1 MKTRV
6 EIDKKYKIDLKDLFK
21 NDEEF
26 LKEVDYLD
34 KKLENFEKFQGH
46 LLDDD
51 KTLLEFLKLDDEIS
65 AKLEVCYVYA
75 HLNNDFDLSEKRSN
89 EFFGKAVKLYN
100 KYSTNISYV
109 IPELLQN
116 DYKIIEKFINE
127 NKELKQYERMLK
139 NIFKEKSHFLS
150 KEEERVLSVIKDSF
164 RTPENAHS
172 KLLDADLTFENIK
185 DENGKKVELTS
196 SNLAKYLESKNRN
209 VRKNA
214 FKKFYKSYINIR
226 NTTTELLASE
236 VKNNNNIAK
245 LRKYDSALNAS
256 LEGNDVN
263 PKIYGSLIN
272 HIHNNLKKTYKY
284 WDLRKEILGV
294 SKLHIY
300 DTYVPMVD
308 ANDKEY
314 SFEEAKELV
323 LNALSILGTDY
334 TKVLNEAFDNN
345 WIDVFPTKNK
355 RSGGYCTAVYNSH
368 PYVFLNFD
376 NRYGEVS
383 TVAHELGHAMHSYYS
398 IKNNNYV
405 DYSYSIF
412 VAEVASQVNEI
423 ILSDYM
429 IKNSKDKKE
438 KLFILDELLKRF
450 KASVIRQAM
459 FAEFEKEI
467 HEQEQNGV
475 VLTSEYL
482 NDLYYKLNKLYFGPS
497 VEIDK
502 EIAFE
507 WERIPHFFYNF
518 YVYQYSTGY
527 IAALKIAKDI
537 INKKENALENYL
549 KFLSLGCT
557 MDPVSEL
564 KVAGVDLT
572 KDEVYNEA
580 FDEFEKEIEE
590 FEKIYKGSE

>member
-26 LKEVDYLD
+26 LKEVEHLN
-34 KKLENFEKFQGH
+34 KKIEEFEKFQGH

-75 HLNNDFDLSEKRSN
+75 HLNNDFDLGEKRSN

-127 NKELKQYERMLK
+127 NKDLKQYERMLK

-150 KEEERVLSVIKDSF
+150 KEEERVLSVINDSF
-164 RTPENAHS
+164 RTPENAYS
-172 KLLDADLTFENIK
+172 KLLDADLTFESIK

-196 SNLAKYLESKNRN
+196 SNWAKYLESKNRN

-245 LRKYDSALNAS
+245 LRKYDSALSAS
-256 LEGNDVN
+256 LESNDVN
-263 PKIYGSLIN
+263 PQIYNTLIN

-284 WDLRKEILGV
+284 WDLRKKILGV
-294 SKLHIY
+294 SNLHIY

-308 ANDKEY
+308 ANEKEY

-323 LNALSILGTDY
+323 LNALSILGDDY
-334 TKVLNEAFDNN
+334 TKVLNKAFDNN

-383 TVAHELGHAMHSYYS
+383 TVAHELGHAMHYYYS

-429 IKNSKDKKE
+429 IKNSKNKQE
-438 KLFILDELLKRF
+438 KLFVLDELLKRF

-467 HEQEQNGV
+467 HEKEQNGV

-482 NDLYYKLNKLYFGPS
+482 NDLYYKLNKLYYGPS

-580 FDEFEKEIEE
+580 FEEFEKEIEE

>member
-26 LKEVDYLD
+26 LKEVDHLN
-34 KKLENFEKFQGH
+34 KKIEEFEKFQGH

-51 KTLLEFLKLDDEIS
+51 KTLLEYLKLDDEIS

-75 HLNNDFDLSEKRSN
+75 HLNNDFDLGEKRSN

-127 NKELKQYERMLK
+127 NKDLKQYERMLK

-150 KEEERVLSVIKDSF
+150 KEEERVLSVINDSF
-164 RTPENAHS
+164 RTPENAYS
-172 KLLDADLTFENIK
+172 KLLDADLTFESIK

-196 SNLAKYLESKNRN
+196 SNWAKYLESKNRN

-245 LRKYDSALNAS
+245 LRKYDSALSAS
-256 LEGNDVN
+256 LESNDVN
-263 PKIYGSLIN
+263 PQIYNTLIN

-284 WDLRKEILGV
+284 WDLRKKILGV
-294 SKLHIY
+294 SNLHIY

-308 ANDKEY
+308 ANEKEY

-323 LNALSILGTDY
+323 LNALSILGDDY
-334 TKVLNEAFDNN
+334 TKVLNKAFDNN

-383 TVAHELGHAMHSYYS
+383 TVAHELGHAMHYYYS

-429 IKNSKDKKE
+429 IKNSKNKQE
-438 KLFILDELLKRF
+438 KLFVLDELLKRF

-467 HEQEQNGV
+467 HEKEQNGV

-580 FDEFEKEIEE
+580 FEEFEKEIEE

>member
-1 MKTRV
+1 
-6 EIDKKYKIDLKDLFK
+6 
-21 NDEEF
+21 
-26 LKEVDYLD
+26 
-34 KKLENFEKFQGH
+34 
-46 LLDDD
+46 
-51 KTLLEFLKLDDEIS
+51 
-65 AKLEVCYVYA
+65 
-75 HLNNDFDLSEKRSN
+75 
-89 EFFGKAVKLYN
+89 
-100 KYSTNISYV
+100 
-109 IPELLQN
+109 
-116 DYKIIEKFINE
+116 
-127 NKELKQYERMLK
+127 
-139 NIFKEKSHFLS
+139 
-150 KEEERVLSVIKDSF
+150 
-164 RTPENAHS
+164 
-172 KLLDADLTFENIK
+172 
-185 DENGKKVELTS
+185 
-196 SNLAKYLESKNRN
+196 
-209 VRKNA
+209 
-214 FKKFYKSYINIR
+214 
-226 NTTTELLASE
+226 
-236 VKNNNNIAK
+236 
-245 LRKYDSALNAS
+245 
-256 LEGNDVN
+256 
-263 PKIYGSLIN
+263 
-272 HIHNNLKKTYKY
+272 
-284 WDLRKEILGV
+284 
-294 SKLHIY
+294 
-300 DTYVPMVD
+300 
-308 ANDKEY
+308 
-314 SFEEAKELV
+314 
-323 LNALSILGTDY
+323 
-334 TKVLNEAFDNN
+334 
-345 WIDVFPTKNK
+345 
-355 RSGGYCTAVYNSH
+355 
-368 PYVFLNFD
+368 
-376 NRYGEVS
+376 
-383 TVAHELGHAMHSYYS
+383 MHYYYS

-429 IKNSKDKKE
+429 IKNSKNKQE
-438 KLFILDELLKRF
+438 KLFVLDELLKRF
-450 KASVIRQAM
+450 KASVIRQTM

-580 FDEFEKEIEE
+580 FEEFEKEIEE

>member
-26 LKEVDYLD
+26 LKEVEHLN
-34 KKLENFEKFQGH
+34 KKIEEFEKFQGH

-75 HLNNDFDLSEKRSN
+75 HLNNDFDLGEKRSN

-127 NKELKQYERMLK
+127 NKDLKQYERMLK

-150 KEEERVLSVIKDSF
+150 KEEERVLSVINDSF
-164 RTPENAHS
+164 RTPENAYS
-172 KLLDADLTFENIK
+172 KLLDADLTFESIK

-196 SNLAKYLESKNRN
+196 SNWAKYLESKNRN

-245 LRKYDSALNAS
+245 LRKYDSALSAS
-256 LEGNDVN
+256 LESNDVN
-263 PKIYGSLIN
+263 PQIYNSLIN

-284 WDLRKEILGV
+284 WDLRKKILGV
-294 SKLHIY
+294 SNLHIY

-308 ANDKEY
+308 ANEKEY

-323 LNALSILGTDY
+323 LNALSILGDDY
-334 TKVLNEAFDNN
+334 TKVLNKAFDNN

-383 TVAHELGHAMHSYYS
+383 TVAHELGYAMHYYYS

-423 ILSDYM
+423 ILSNYM
-429 IKNSKDKKE
+429 IKNSKNKQE
-438 KLFILDELLKRF
+438 KLFVLDELLKRF

-467 HEQEQNGV
+467 HEKEQNGV

-580 FDEFEKEIEE
+580 FEEFEKEIEE

>member
-26 LKEVDYLD
+26 LKEVDHLN
-34 KKLENFEKFQGH
+34 KKIEEFEKFQGH

-75 HLNNDFDLSEKRSN
+75 HLNNDFDLGEKRSN

-127 NKELKQYERMLK
+127 NKDLKQYERMLK
-139 NIFKEKSHFLS
+139 NIFKEKNHFLS
-150 KEEERVLSVIKDSF
+150 KEEERVLSVINDSF
-164 RTPENAHS
+164 RTPENAYS
-172 KLLDADLTFENIK
+172 KLLDADLTFESIK

-196 SNLAKYLESKNRN
+196 SNWAKYLESKNRN

-245 LRKYDSALNAS
+245 LRKYDSALSAS
-256 LEGNDVN
+256 LESNDVN
-263 PKIYGSLIN
+263 PQIYNSLIN

-284 WDLRKEILGV
+284 WDLRKKILGV
-294 SKLHIY
+294 SNLHIY
-300 DTYVPMVD
+300 DTYVPMFD
-308 ANDKEY
+308 ANEKEY

-323 LNALSILGTDY
+323 LNALSILGDDY
-334 TKVLNEAFDNN
+334 TKVLNKAFDNN

-383 TVAHELGHAMHSYYS
+383 TVAHELGHAMHYYYS
-398 IKNNNYV
+398 IKNNKYV

-429 IKNSKDKKE
+429 IKNSKNKQE
-438 KLFILDELLKRF
+438 KLFVLDELLKRF

-467 HEQEQNGV
+467 HEKEQNGV

-482 NDLYYKLNKLYFGPS
+482 NDLYYKLNKLYYGPS

-580 FDEFEKEIEE
+580 FEEFEKEIEE

>member
-26 LKEVDYLD
+26 LKEVDHLN
-34 KKLENFEKFQGH
+34 KKIEEFEKFQGH

-75 HLNNDFDLSEKRSN
+75 HLNNDFDLGEKRSN

-127 NKELKQYERMLK
+127 NKDLKQYERMLK

-150 KEEERVLSVIKDSF
+150 KEEERVLSVVNDSF
-164 RTPENAHS
+164 RTPENAYS
-172 KLLDADLTFENIK
+172 KLLDADLTFESIK

-196 SNLAKYLESKNRN
+196 SNWAKYLESKNRN

-245 LRKYDSALNAS
+245 LRKYDSALSAS
-256 LEGNDVN
+256 LESNDVN
-263 PKIYGSLIN
+263 PQIYNTLIN

-284 WDLRKEILGV
+284 WDLRKKILGV
-294 SKLHIY
+294 SNLHIY

-308 ANDKEY
+308 ANEKEY

-323 LNALSILGTDY
+323 LNALSILGDDY
-334 TKVLNEAFDNN
+334 KKVLNKAFDNN

-383 TVAHELGHAMHSYYS
+383 TVAHELGHAMHYYYS

-429 IKNSKDKKE
+429 IKNSKNKQE
-438 KLFILDELLKRF
+438 KLFVLDELLKRF

-467 HEQEQNGV
+467 HEKEQNGV

-482 NDLYYKLNKLYFGPS
+482 NDLYYKLNKLYYGPS

-580 FDEFEKEIEE
+580 FEEFEKEIEE

>member
-26 LKEVDYLD
+26 LKEVDHLN
-34 KKLENFEKFQGH
+34 KKIEEFEKFQGH

-75 HLNNDFDLSEKRSN
+75 HLNNDFDLGEKRSN

-127 NKELKQYERMLK
+127 NKDLKQYERMLK

-150 KEEERVLSVIKDSF
+150 KEEERVLSVINDSF
-164 RTPENAHS
+164 RTPENAYS
-172 KLLDADLTFENIK
+172 KLLDTDLTFESIK
-185 DENGKKVELTS
+185 DEKGKKVELTS
-196 SNLAKYLESKNRN
+196 SNWAKYLESKNRN
-209 VRKNA
+209 VRKNT

-245 LRKYDSALNAS
+245 LRKYDSALSAS
-256 LEGNDVN
+256 LESNDVN
-263 PKIYGSLIN
+263 PQIYNSLIN

-284 WDLRKEILGV
+284 WDLRKKILGV
-294 SKLHIY
+294 SNLHIY

-308 ANDKEY
+308 ANEKEY

-323 LNALSILGTDY
+323 LNALSILGDDY
-334 TKVLNEAFDNN
+334 TKVLNKAFDNN

-383 TVAHELGHAMHSYYS
+383 TVAHELGHAMHYYYS

-429 IKNSKDKKE
+429 IKNSKNKQE
-438 KLFILDELLKRF
+438 KLFVLDELLKRF

-467 HEQEQNGV
+467 HEKEQNGV

-580 FDEFEKEIEE
+580 FEEFEKEIEE

>member
-26 LKEVDYLD
+26 LKEVDHLN
-34 KKLENFEKFQGH
+34 KKIEEFEKFQGH

-75 HLNNDFDLSEKRSN
+75 HLNNDFDLGEKRSN

-127 NKELKQYERMLK
+127 NKDLKQYERMLK

-150 KEEERVLSVIKDSF
+150 KEEERVLSVFNDSF
-164 RTPENAHS
+164 RTPENAYS
-172 KLLDADLTFENIK
+172 KLLDADLTFESIK

-196 SNLAKYLESKNRN
+196 SNWAKYLESKNRN

-245 LRKYDSALNAS
+245 LRKYDSALSAS
-256 LEGNDVN
+256 LESNDVN
-263 PKIYGSLIN
+263 PQIYNSLIN

-284 WDLRKEILGV
+284 WDLRKKILGV
-294 SKLHIY
+294 SNLHIY

-308 ANDKEY
+308 TNEKEY

-323 LNALSILGTDY
+323 LNALSILGDDY

-383 TVAHELGHAMHSYYS
+383 TIAHELGHAMHSYYS

-429 IKNSKDKKE
+429 IKNSKDKQE
-438 KLFILDELLKRF
+438 KLFVLDELLKRF

-467 HEQEQNGV
+467 HEKEQNGV

-580 FDEFEKEIEE
+580 FEEFKKEIEE

>member
-26 LKEVDYLD
+26 LKEVDHLN
-34 KKLENFEKFQGH
+34 KKIEEFEKFQGH

-75 HLNNDFDLSEKRSN
+75 HLNNDFDLGEKRSN

-127 NKELKQYERMLK
+127 NKDLKQYERMLK

-150 KEEERVLSVIKDSF
+150 KEEERVLSVINDSF
-164 RTPENAHS
+164 RTPENAYS
-172 KLLDADLTFENIK
+172 KLLDADLTFESIK
-185 DENGKKVELTS
+185 DEKGKKVELTS
-196 SNLAKYLESKNRN
+196 SNWAKYLESKNRN
-209 VRKNA
+209 VRKNT

-245 LRKYDSALNAS
+245 LRKYDSALSAS
-256 LEGNDVN
+256 LESNDVN
-263 PKIYGSLIN
+263 PQIYNSLIN

-284 WDLRKEILGV
+284 WDLRKKILGV
-294 SKLHIY
+294 SNLHIY

-308 ANDKEY
+308 ANEKEY

-323 LNALSILGTDY
+323 LNALSILGDDY

-383 TVAHELGHAMHSYYS
+383 TIAHELGHAMHSYYS

-429 IKNSKDKKE
+429 IKNSKDKQE

-580 FDEFEKEIEE
+580 FEEFEKEIEE

>member
-26 LKEVDYLD
+26 LKEVDHLN
-34 KKLENFEKFQGH
+34 KKIEEFEKFQGH

-65 AKLEVCYVYA
+65 SKLEVCYVYA
-75 HLNNDFDLSEKRSN
+75 HLNNDFDLGEKRSN

-127 NKELKQYERMLK
+127 NKDLKQYERMLK

-150 KEEERVLSVIKDSF
+150 KEEERVLSVINDSF
-164 RTPENAHS
+164 RTPENAYS
-172 KLLDADLTFENIK
+172 KLLDADLTFESIK
-185 DENGKKVELTS
+185 DEKGKKVELTS
-196 SNLAKYLESKNRN
+196 SNWAKYLESKNRN
-209 VRKNA
+209 VRKNT

-245 LRKYDSALNAS
+245 LRKYDSALSAS
-256 LEGNDVN
+256 LESNDVN
-263 PKIYGSLIN
+263 PQIYNSLIN

-284 WDLRKEILGV
+284 WDLRKKILGV
-294 SKLHIY
+294 SNLHIY

-308 ANDKEY
+308 ANEKEY

-323 LNALSILGTDY
+323 LNALSILGDDY

-383 TVAHELGHAMHSYYS
+383 TVAHELGHAMHYYYS

-429 IKNSKDKKE
+429 IKNSKNKQE
-438 KLFILDELLKRF
+438 KLFVLDELLKRF
-450 KASVIRQAM
+450 KASVIRQTM

-580 FDEFEKEIEE
+580 FEEFEKEIEE

>member
-26 LKEVDYLD
+26 LKEIDHLN
-34 KKLENFEKFQGH
+34 KKIEEFEKFQGH

-75 HLNNDFDLSEKRSN
+75 HLNNDFDLGEKRSN

-127 NKELKQYERMLK
+127 NKDLKQYERMLK

-150 KEEERVLSVIKDSF
+150 KEEERVLSVINDSF
-164 RTPENAHS
+164 RTPENAYS
-172 KLLDADLTFENIK
+172 KLLDADLTFESIK

-196 SNLAKYLESKNRN
+196 SNWAKYLESKNRN

-245 LRKYDSALNAS
+245 LRKYDSALSAS
-256 LEGNDVN
+256 LESNDVN
-263 PKIYGSLIN
+263 PQIYNSLIN

-284 WDLRKEILGV
+284 WDLRKKILGV
-294 SKLHIY
+294 SNLHIY

-308 ANDKEY
+308 ANEKEY

-323 LNALSILGTDY
+323 LNALSILGDDY

-429 IKNSKDKKE
+429 IKNSKDKQE
-438 KLFILDELLKRF
+438 KLFILDELLKKF

-467 HEQEQNGV
+467 HEKEQNGV

-580 FDEFEKEIEE
+580 FEEFEKEIEK

>member
-21 NDEEF
+21 NDAEF
-26 LKEVDYLD
+26 LKEVDCLD
-34 KKLENFEKFQGH
+34 KKIEEFEKFQGH

-127 NKELKQYERMLK
+127 NKDLKQYERMLK

-150 KEEERVLSVIKDSF
+150 KEEERVLSVINDSF
-164 RTPENAHS
+164 RTPENAYS
-172 KLLDADLTFENIK
+172 KLLDADLTFESIK
-185 DENGKKVELTS
+185 DEKGKKVELTS
-196 SNLAKYLESKNRN
+196 SNWAKYLESKNRN

-245 LRKYDSALNAS
+245 LRKYDSALSAS
-256 LEGNDVN
+256 LESNDVN
-263 PKIYGSLIN
+263 PQIYDSLIN

-284 WDLRKEILGV
+284 WDLRKKILGV
-294 SKLHIY
+294 SNLHIY

-308 ANDKEY
+308 ANEKEY

-323 LNALSILGTDY
+323 LNALSILGDDY

-383 TVAHELGHAMHSYYS
+383 TVAHELGHAMHYYYS

-429 IKNSKDKKE
+429 IKNSKNKQE
-438 KLFILDELLKRF
+438 KLFVLDELLKRF
-450 KASVIRQAM
+450 KASVIRQTM

-580 FDEFEKEIEE
+580 FEEFEKEIEE

>member
-26 LKEVDYLD
+26 LKEIDHLN
-34 KKLENFEKFQGH
+34 KKIVEFEKFQGH

-75 HLNNDFDLSEKRSN
+75 HLNNDFDLGEKRSN

-127 NKELKQYERMLK
+127 NKDLKQYERMLK

-150 KEEERVLSVIKDSF
+150 KEEERVLSVINDSF
-164 RTPENAHS
+164 RTPENAYS
-172 KLLDADLTFENIK
+172 KLLDADLTFESIK
-185 DENGKKVELTS
+185 DEKGKKVELTS
-196 SNLAKYLESKNRN
+196 SNWAKYLESKNRN
-209 VRKNA
+209 VRKNT

-245 LRKYDSALNAS
+245 LRKYDSALSAS
-256 LEGNDVN
+256 LESNDVN
-263 PKIYGSLIN
+263 PQIYNSLIN

-284 WDLRKEILGV
+284 WDLRKKILGV
-294 SKLHIY
+294 SNLHIY

-308 ANDKEY
+308 ANEKEY

-323 LNALSILGTDY
+323 LNALSILGDDY
-334 TKVLNEAFDNN
+334 TKVLNKAFDNN

-429 IKNSKDKKE
+429 IKNSKDKQE
-438 KLFILDELLKRF
+438 KLFILDELLKKF

-467 HEQEQNGV
+467 HEKEQNGV

-580 FDEFEKEIEE
+580 FEEFEKEIEE

>member
-26 LKEVDYLD
+26 LKEIDHLN
-34 KKLENFEKFQGH
+34 KKIEEFEKFQGH

-75 HLNNDFDLSEKRSN
+75 HLNNDFDLGEKRSN

-127 NKELKQYERMLK
+127 NKDLKQYERMLK

-150 KEEERVLSVIKDSF
+150 KEEERVLSVINDSF
-164 RTPENAHS
+164 RTPENAYS
-172 KLLDADLTFENIK
+172 KLLDADLTFESIK

-196 SNLAKYLESKNRN
+196 SNWAKYLESKNRN
-209 VRKNA
+209 VRKNT

-245 LRKYDSALNAS
+245 LRKYDSALSAS
-256 LEGNDVN
+256 LESNDVN
-263 PKIYGSLIN
+263 PQIYNSLIN

-284 WDLRKEILGV
+284 WDLRKKILGV
-294 SKLHIY
+294 SNLHIY

-308 ANDKEY
+308 ANEKEY

-323 LNALSILGTDY
+323 LNALSILGDDY

-383 TVAHELGHAMHSYYS
+383 TVAHELGHAMHYYYS

-429 IKNSKDKKE
+429 IKNSKNKQE
-438 KLFILDELLKRF
+438 KLFVLDELLKRF

-467 HEQEQNGV
+467 HEKEQNGV

-580 FDEFEKEIEE
+580 FEEFEKEIEE

>member
-26 LKEVDYLD
+26 LKGVDHLN
-34 KKLENFEKFQGH
+34 KKIEEFEKFQGH

-75 HLNNDFDLSEKRSN
+75 HLNNDFDLGEKRSN

-127 NKELKQYERMLK
+127 NKDLKQYERMLK

-150 KEEERVLSVIKDSF
+150 KEEERVLSVINDSF
-164 RTPENAHS
+164 RTPENAYS
-172 KLLDADLTFENIK
+172 KLLDADLTFESIK
-185 DENGKKVELTS
+185 DEKGKKVELTS
-196 SNLAKYLESKNRN
+196 SNWAKYLESKNRN
-209 VRKNA
+209 VRKNT

-245 LRKYDSALNAS
+245 LRKYDSALSAS
-256 LEGNDVN
+256 LESNDVN
-263 PKIYGSLIN
+263 PQIYNSLIN

-284 WDLRKEILGV
+284 WDLRKKILGV
-294 SKLHIY
+294 SNLHIY

-308 ANDKEY
+308 ANEKEY

-323 LNALSILGTDY
+323 LNALSILGDDY

-383 TVAHELGHAMHSYYS
+383 TIAHELGHAMHSYYS

-429 IKNSKDKKE
+429 IKNSKDKQE

-580 FDEFEKEIEE
+580 FEEFEKEIEE

>member
-26 LKEVDYLD
+26 LKEVDHLN
-34 KKLENFEKFQGH
+34 KKIEEFEKFQGH

-75 HLNNDFDLSEKRSN
+75 HLNNDFDLGEKRSN

-127 NKELKQYERMLK
+127 NKDLKQYERMLK

-150 KEEERVLSVIKDSF
+150 KEEERVLSVINDSF
-164 RTPENAHS
+164 RTPENAYS
-172 KLLDADLTFENIK
+172 KLLDADLTFESIK
-185 DENGKKVELTS
+185 DEKGKKVELTS
-196 SNLAKYLESKNRN
+196 SNWAKYLESKNRN
-209 VRKNA
+209 VRKNT

-245 LRKYDSALNAS
+245 LRKYDSALSAS
-256 LEGNDVN
+256 LESNDVN
-263 PKIYGSLIN
+263 PQIYNSLIN

-284 WDLRKEILGV
+284 WDLRKKILGV
-294 SKLHIY
+294 SNLHIY

-308 ANDKEY
+308 ANEKEY

-323 LNALSILGTDY
+323 LNALSILGDDY

-383 TVAHELGHAMHSYYS
+383 TIAHELGHAMHSYYS

-429 IKNSKDKKE
+429 IKNSKNKQE
-438 KLFILDELLKRF
+438 KLFVLDELLKRF
-450 KASVIRQAM
+450 KASVIRQTM

-580 FDEFEKEIEE
+580 FEEFEKEIEE

>member
-26 LKEVDYLD
+26 LKEVDHLN
-34 KKLENFEKFQGH
+34 KKIEEFEKFQGH

-75 HLNNDFDLSEKRSN
+75 HLNNDFDLGEKRSN

-127 NKELKQYERMLK
+127 NKDLKQYERMLK

-150 KEEERVLSVIKDSF
+150 KEEERVLSVINDSF
-164 RTPENAHS
+164 RTPENAYS
-172 KLLDADLTFENIK
+172 KLLDADLTFESIK

-196 SNLAKYLESKNRN
+196 SNWAKYLESKNRN

-236 VKNNNNIAK
+236 VKNNNSIAK
-245 LRKYDSALNAS
+245 LRKYDSALSAS
-256 LEGNDVN
+256 LESNDVN
-263 PKIYGSLIN
+263 PQIYNSLIN

-284 WDLRKEILGV
+284 WDLRKKILGV
-294 SKLHIY
+294 SNLHIY

-308 ANDKEY
+308 ANEKEY

-323 LNALSILGTDY
+323 LNALSILGDDY
-334 TKVLNEAFDNN
+334 TKVLNKAFDNN

-383 TVAHELGHAMHSYYS
+383 TIAHELGHAMHSYYS

-429 IKNSKDKKE
+429 IKNSKDKQE
-438 KLFILDELLKRF
+438 KLFVLDELLKRF

-467 HEQEQNGV
+467 HEKEQNGV

-580 FDEFEKEIEE
+580 FEEFEKEIEE

>member
-26 LKEVDYLD
+26 LKEVDHLN
-34 KKLENFEKFQGH
+34 KKIEEFEKFQGH

-75 HLNNDFDLSEKRSN
+75 HLNNDFDLGEKRSN

-127 NKELKQYERMLK
+127 NKDLKQYERMLK

-150 KEEERVLSVIKDSF
+150 KEEERVLSVINDSF
-164 RTPENAHS
+164 RTPENAYS
-172 KLLDADLTFENIK
+172 KLLDADLTFESIK
-185 DENGKKVELTS
+185 DEKGKKVELTS
-196 SNLAKYLESKNRN
+196 SNWAKYLESKNRN
-209 VRKNA
+209 VRKNT

-245 LRKYDSALNAS
+245 LRKYDSALSAS
-256 LEGNDVN
+256 LESNDVN
-263 PKIYGSLIN
+263 PQIYNSLIN

-284 WDLRKEILGV
+284 WDLRKKILGV
-294 SKLHIY
+294 SNLHIY

-308 ANDKEY
+308 ANEKEY

-323 LNALSILGTDY
+323 LNALSILGDDY

-383 TVAHELGHAMHSYYS
+383 TIAHELGHAMHSYYS

-429 IKNSKDKKE
+429 IKNSKNKQE

-580 FDEFEKEIEE
+580 FEEFEKEIEE

>member
-26 LKEVDYLD
+26 LKEVDHLN
-34 KKLENFEKFQGH
+34 KKIEEFEKFQGH

-65 AKLEVCYVYA
+65 SKLEVCYVYA
-75 HLNNDFDLSEKRSN
+75 HLNNDFDLGEKRSN

-127 NKELKQYERMLK
+127 NKDLKQYERMLK
-139 NIFKEKSHFLS
+139 NIFKEKSNFLS
-150 KEEERVLSVIKDSF
+150 KEEERVLSVINDSF
-164 RTPENAHS
+164 RTPENAYS
-172 KLLDADLTFENIK
+172 KLLDADLTFESIK
-185 DENGKKVELTS
+185 DEKGKKVELTS
-196 SNLAKYLESKNRN
+196 SNWAKYLESKNRN
-209 VRKNA
+209 VRKNT

-245 LRKYDSALNAS
+245 LRKYDSALSAS
-256 LEGNDVN
+256 LESNDVN
-263 PKIYGSLIN
+263 PQIYNSLIN

-284 WDLRKEILGV
+284 WDLRKKILGV
-294 SKLHIY
+294 SNLHIY

-308 ANDKEY
+308 ANEKEY

-323 LNALSILGTDY
+323 LNALSILGDDY

-383 TVAHELGHAMHSYYS
+383 TVAHELGHAMHYYYS

-429 IKNSKDKKE
+429 IKNSKNKQE
-438 KLFILDELLKRF
+438 KLFVLDELLKRF

-467 HEQEQNGV
+467 
-475 VLTSEYL
+475 
-482 NDLYYKLNKLYFGPS
+482 
-497 VEIDK
+497 
-502 EIAFE
+502 
-507 WERIPHFFYNF
+507 
-518 YVYQYSTGY
+518 
-527 IAALKIAKDI
+527 
-537 INKKENALENYL
+537 
-549 KFLSLGCT
+549 
-557 MDPVSEL
+557 
-564 KVAGVDLT
+564 
-572 KDEVYNEA
+572 
-580 FDEFEKEIEE
+580 EE

>member
-26 LKEVDYLD
+26 LKGVDHLN
-34 KKLENFEKFQGH
+34 KKIEEFEKFQGH

-75 HLNNDFDLSEKRSN
+75 HLNNDFDLGEKRSN

-127 NKELKQYERMLK
+127 NKDLKQYERMLK

-150 KEEERVLSVIKDSF
+150 KEEERVLSVINDSF
-164 RTPENAHS
+164 RTPENAYS
-172 KLLDADLTFENIK
+172 KLLDADLTFESIK
-185 DENGKKVELTS
+185 DEKGKKVELTS
-196 SNLAKYLESKNRN
+196 SNWAKYLESKNRN
-209 VRKNA
+209 VRKNT

-245 LRKYDSALNAS
+245 LRKYDSALSAS
-256 LEGNDVN
+256 LESNDVN
-263 PKIYGSLIN
+263 PQIYNSLIN

-284 WDLRKEILGV
+284 WDLRKKILGV
-294 SKLHIY
+294 SNLHIY

-308 ANDKEY
+308 ANEKEY

-323 LNALSILGTDY
+323 LNALSILGDDY
-334 TKVLNEAFDNN
+334 TKVLNEAFNNN

-383 TVAHELGHAMHSYYS
+383 TIAHELGHAMHSYYS

-429 IKNSKDKKE
+429 IKNSKDKQE

-580 FDEFEKEIEE
+580 FEEFEKEIEE

>member
-26 LKEVDYLD
+26 LKEVDHLN
-34 KKLENFEKFQGH
+34 KKIEEFEKFQGH

-75 HLNNDFDLSEKRSN
+75 HLNNDFDLGEKRSN
-89 EFFGKAVKLYN
+89 EFFGKTVKLYN

-127 NKELKQYERMLK
+127 NKDLKQYERMLK

-150 KEEERVLSVIKDSF
+150 KEEERVLSVINDSF
-164 RTPENAHS
+164 RTPENAYS
-172 KLLDADLTFENIK
+172 KLLDADLTFESIK
-185 DENGKKVELTS
+185 DEKGKKVELTS
-196 SNLAKYLESKNRN
+196 SNWAKYLESKNRN
-209 VRKNA
+209 VRKNT

-245 LRKYDSALNAS
+245 LRKYDSALSAS
-256 LEGNDVN
+256 LESNDVN
-263 PKIYGSLIN
+263 PQIYNSLIN

-284 WDLRKEILGV
+284 WDLRKKILGV
-294 SKLHIY
+294 SNLHIY

-308 ANDKEY
+308 ANEKEY

-323 LNALSILGTDY
+323 LNALSILGDDY

-383 TVAHELGHAMHSYYS
+383 TVAHELGHAMHYYYS

-429 IKNSKDKKE
+429 IKNSKNKQE
-438 KLFILDELLKRF
+438 KLFVLDELLKRF

-580 FDEFEKEIEE
+580 FEEFEKEIEE

>member
-26 LKEVDYLD
+26 LKEVEHLN
-34 KKLENFEKFQGH
+34 KKIEEFEKFQGH

-75 HLNNDFDLSEKRSN
+75 HLNNDFDLGEKRSN

-127 NKELKQYERMLK
+127 NKDLKQYERMLK

-150 KEEERVLSVIKDSF
+150 KEEERVLSVINDSF
-164 RTPENAHS
+164 RTPENAYS
-172 KLLDADLTFENIK
+172 KLLDADLTFESIK

-196 SNLAKYLESKNRN
+196 SNWAKYLESKNRN

-245 LRKYDSALNAS
+245 LRKYDSALSAS
-256 LEGNDVN
+256 LESNDVN
-263 PKIYGSLIN
+263 PQIYNSLIN

-284 WDLRKEILGV
+284 WDLRKKILGV
-294 SKLHIY
+294 SNLHIY

-308 ANDKEY
+308 ANEKEY

-323 LNALSILGTDY
+323 LNALSILGDDY
-334 TKVLNEAFDNN
+334 TKVLNKAFDNN

-383 TVAHELGHAMHSYYS
+383 TVAHELGHAMHYYYS

-423 ILSDYM
+423 ILSNYM
-429 IKNSKDKKE
+429 IKNSKNKQE
-438 KLFILDELLKRF
+438 KLFVLDELLKRF

-467 HEQEQNGV
+467 HEKEQNGV

-580 FDEFEKEIEE
+580 FEEFEKEIEE

>member
-26 LKEVDYLD
+26 LKEVDHLN
-34 KKLENFEKFQGH
+34 KKIEEFEKFQGH

-65 AKLEVCYVYA
+65 SKLEVCYVYA
-75 HLNNDFDLSEKRSN
+75 HLNNDFDLGEKRSN

-127 NKELKQYERMLK
+127 NKDLKQYERMLK

-150 KEEERVLSVIKDSF
+150 KEEERVLSVINDSF
-164 RTPENAHS
+164 RTPENAYS
-172 KLLDADLTFENIK
+172 KLLDADLTFESIK
-185 DENGKKVELTS
+185 DEKGKKVELTR
-196 SNLAKYLESKNRN
+196 SNWAKYLESKNRN
-209 VRKNA
+209 VRKNT

-245 LRKYDSALNAS
+245 LRKYDSALSAS
-256 LEGNDVN
+256 LESNDVN
-263 PKIYGSLIN
+263 PQIYNSLIN

-284 WDLRKEILGV
+284 WDLRKKILGV
-294 SKLHIY
+294 SNLHIY

-308 ANDKEY
+308 ANEKEY

-323 LNALSILGTDY
+323 LNALSILGDDY

-383 TVAHELGHAMHSYYS
+383 TVAHELGHAMHYYYS

-429 IKNSKDKKE
+429 IKNSKNKQE
-438 KLFILDELLKRF
+438 KLFVLDELLKRF

-467 HEQEQNGV
+467 HEKEQNGV

-580 FDEFEKEIEE
+580 FEEFEKEIEE

>member
-26 LKEVDYLD
+26 LKEVDHLN
-34 KKLENFEKFQGH
+34 KKIEEFEKFQGH

-75 HLNNDFDLSEKRSN
+75 HLNNDFDLGEKRSN

-127 NKELKQYERMLK
+127 NKDLKQYERMLK
-139 NIFKEKSHFLS
+139 NIFKEKNHFLS
-150 KEEERVLSVIKDSF
+150 KEEERVLSVINDSF
-164 RTPENAHS
+164 RTPENAYS
-172 KLLDADLTFENIK
+172 KLLDADLTFESIK

-196 SNLAKYLESKNRN
+196 SNWAKYLESKNRN

-245 LRKYDSALNAS
+245 LRKYDSALSAS
-256 LEGNDVN
+256 LESNDVN
-263 PKIYGSLIN
+263 PQIYNSLIN

-284 WDLRKEILGV
+284 WDLRKKILGV
-294 SKLHIY
+294 SNLHIY

-308 ANDKEY
+308 ANEKEY

-323 LNALSILGTDY
+323 LNALSILGDDY
-334 TKVLNEAFDNN
+334 TKVLNKAFDNN

-383 TVAHELGHAMHSYYS
+383 TVAHELGHAMHYYYS

-429 IKNSKDKKE
+429 IKNSKNKQE
-438 KLFILDELLKRF
+438 KLFVLDELLKRF

-467 HEQEQNGV
+467 HEKEQNGV

-482 NDLYYKLNKLYFGPS
+482 NDLYYKLNKLYYGPS

-580 FDEFEKEIEE
+580 FEEFEKEIEE

>member
-26 LKEVDYLD
+26 LKEVDHLN
-34 KKLENFEKFQGH
+34 KKIEEFEKFQGH

-75 HLNNDFDLSEKRSN
+75 HLNNDFDLGEKRSN

-127 NKELKQYERMLK
+127 NKDLKQYERMLK

-150 KEEERVLSVIKDSF
+150 KEEERVLSVINDSF
-164 RTPENAHS
+164 RTPENAYS
-172 KLLDADLTFENIK
+172 KLLDADLTFESIK
-185 DENGKKVELTS
+185 DEKGKKVELTS
-196 SNLAKYLESKNRN
+196 SNWAKYLESKNRN
-209 VRKNA
+209 VRKNT

-245 LRKYDSALNAS
+245 LRKYDSALSAS
-256 LEGNDVN
+256 LESNDVN
-263 PKIYGSLIN
+263 PQIYNSLIN

-284 WDLRKEILGV
+284 WDLRKKILGV
-294 SKLHIY
+294 SNLHIY

-308 ANDKEY
+308 ANEKEY

-323 LNALSILGTDY
+323 LNALIILGDDY

-383 TVAHELGHAMHSYYS
+383 TVAHELGHAMHYYYS

-429 IKNSKDKKE
+429 IKNSKNKQE
-438 KLFILDELLKRF
+438 KLFVLDELLKRF
-450 KASVIRQAM
+450 KASVIRQTM

-580 FDEFEKEIEE
+580 FEEFEKEIEE

>member
-26 LKEVDYLD
+26 LKEIDHLN
-34 KKLENFEKFQGH
+34 KKIVEFEKFQGH

-75 HLNNDFDLSEKRSN
+75 HLNNDFDLGEKRSN

-127 NKELKQYERMLK
+127 NKDLKQYERMLK

-150 KEEERVLSVIKDSF
+150 KEEERVLSVINDSF
-164 RTPENAHS
+164 RTPENAYS
-172 KLLDADLTFENIK
+172 KLLDADLTFESIK
-185 DENGKKVELTS
+185 DEKGKKVELTS
-196 SNLAKYLESKNRN
+196 SNWAKYLESKNRN
-209 VRKNA
+209 VRKNT

-245 LRKYDSALNAS
+245 LRKYDSALSAS
-256 LEGNDVN
+256 LESNDVN
-263 PKIYGSLIN
+263 PQIYNSLIN

-284 WDLRKEILGV
+284 WDLRKKILGV
-294 SKLHIY
+294 SNLHIY

-308 ANDKEY
+308 ANEKEY

-323 LNALSILGTDY
+323 LNALSILGDDY
-334 TKVLNEAFDNN
+334 TKVLNKAFDNN

-383 TVAHELGHAMHSYYS
+383 TVAHELGHAMHYYYS

-429 IKNSKDKKE
+429 IKNSKDKQE

-467 HEQEQNGV
+467 HEKEQNGV

-580 FDEFEKEIEE
+580 FEEFEKEIEE

>member
-1 MKTRV
+1 MKKRV

>member
-26 LKEVDYLD
+26 LKEVDHLN
-34 KKLENFEKFQGH
+34 KKIEEFEKFQGH

-75 HLNNDFDLSEKRSN
+75 HLNNDFDLGEKRSN

-127 NKELKQYERMLK
+127 NKDLKQYERMLK
-139 NIFKEKSHFLS
+139 NIFKEKNHFLS
-150 KEEERVLSVIKDSF
+150 KEEERVLSVINDSF
-164 RTPENAHS
+164 RTPENAYS
-172 KLLDADLTFENIK
+172 KLLDADLTFESIK

-196 SNLAKYLESKNRN
+196 SNWAKYLESKNRN

-236 VKNNNNIAK
+236 VKNNNNMAK
-245 LRKYDSALNAS
+245 LRKYDSALSAS
-256 LEGNDVN
+256 LESNDVN
-263 PKIYGSLIN
+263 PQIYNSLIN

-284 WDLRKEILGV
+284 WDLRKKILGV
-294 SKLHIY
+294 SNLHIY

-308 ANDKEY
+308 ANEKEY

-323 LNALSILGTDY
+323 LNALSILGDDY

-383 TVAHELGHAMHSYYS
+383 TIAHELGHAMHSYYS

-429 IKNSKDKKE
+429 IKISKDKQE
-438 KLFILDELLKRF
+438 KLFVLDELLKRF

-467 HEQEQNGV
+467 HEKEQNGV

-527 IAALKIAKDI
+527 IAALKISKDI

-580 FDEFEKEIEE
+580 FEEFEKEIEE

>member
-26 LKEVDYLD
+26 LKEVDHLN
-34 KKLENFEKFQGH
+34 KKIEEFEKFQGH

-75 HLNNDFDLSEKRSN
+75 HLNNDFDLGEKRSN

-127 NKELKQYERMLK
+127 NKDLKQYERMLK

-150 KEEERVLSVIKDSF
+150 KEEERVLSVINDSF
-164 RTPENAHS
+164 RTPENAYS
-172 KLLDADLTFENIK
+172 KLLDADLTFESIK

-196 SNLAKYLESKNRN
+196 SNWAKYLESKNRN

-245 LRKYDSALNAS
+245 LRKYDSALSAS
-256 LEGNDVN
+256 LESNDVN
-263 PKIYGSLIN
+263 PQIYNSLIN

-284 WDLRKEILGV
+284 WDLRKKILGV
-294 SKLHIY
+294 SNLHIY

-308 ANDKEY
+308 ANEKEY
-314 SFEEAKELV
+314 SFAEAKELV
-323 LNALSILGTDY
+323 LNALSILGDDY

-429 IKNSKDKKE
+429 IKNSKDKQE
-438 KLFILDELLKRF
+438 KLFVLDELLKRF

-467 HEQEQNGV
+467 HEKEQNGV

-527 IAALKIAKDI
+527 IAALKISKDI

-580 FDEFEKEIEE
+580 FEEFEKEIEE

>member
-26 LKEVDYLD
+26 LKEIDHLN
-34 KKLENFEKFQGH
+34 KKIEEFEKFQGH

-75 HLNNDFDLSEKRSN
+75 HLNNDFDLGEKRSN

-127 NKELKQYERMLK
+127 NKDLKQYERMLK

-150 KEEERVLSVIKDSF
+150 KEEERVLSVINDSF
-164 RTPENAHS
+164 RTPENAYS
-172 KLLDADLTFENIK
+172 KLLDADLTFESIK
-185 DENGKKVELTS
+185 DEKGKKVELTS
-196 SNLAKYLESKNRN
+196 SNWAKYLESKNRN
-209 VRKNA
+209 VRKNT

-245 LRKYDSALNAS
+245 LRKYDSALSAS
-256 LEGNDVN
+256 LESNDVN
-263 PKIYGSLIN
+263 PQIYNSLIN

-284 WDLRKEILGV
+284 WDLRKKILGV
-294 SKLHIY
+294 SNLHIY

-308 ANDKEY
+308 ANEKEY

-323 LNALSILGTDY
+323 LNALSILGDDY
-334 TKVLNEAFDNN
+334 TKVLNKAFDNN

-429 IKNSKDKKE
+429 IKNSKDKQE
-438 KLFILDELLKRF
+438 KLFILDELLKKF

-467 HEQEQNGV
+467 HEIEQNGV

-580 FDEFEKEIEE
+580 FEEFEKEIEK

>member
-26 LKEVDYLD
+26 LKEVDHLN
-34 KKLENFEKFQGH
+34 KKIEEFEKFQGH

-75 HLNNDFDLSEKRSN
+75 HLNNDFDLGEKRSN

-127 NKELKQYERMLK
+127 NKDLKQYERMLK

-150 KEEERVLSVIKDSF
+150 KEEERVLSVINDSF
-164 RTPENAHS
+164 RTPENAYS
-172 KLLDADLTFENIK
+172 KLLDADLTFESIK

-196 SNLAKYLESKNRN
+196 SNWAKYLESKNRN

-245 LRKYDSALNAS
+245 LRKYDSALSAS
-256 LEGNDVN
+256 LESNDVN
-263 PKIYGSLIN
+263 PQIYNSLIN

-284 WDLRKEILGV
+284 WDLRKKILGV
-294 SKLHIY
+294 SNLHIY

-308 ANDKEY
+308 ANEKEY

-323 LNALSILGTDY
+323 LNALSILGDDY
-334 TKVLNEAFDNN
+334 TKVLNKAFDNN

-383 TVAHELGHAMHSYYS
+383 TVAHELGHAMHYYYS

-429 IKNSKDKKE
+429 IKNSKNKQE
-438 KLFILDELLKRF
+438 KLFVLDELLKRF

-467 HEQEQNGV
+467 HEKEQNGV

-580 FDEFEKEIEE
+580 FEEFEKEIEE

>member
-26 LKEVDYLD
+26 LKGVDHLN
-34 KKLENFEKFQGH
+34 KKIEEFEKFQGH

-75 HLNNDFDLSEKRSN
+75 HLNNDFDLGEKRSN

-127 NKELKQYERMLK
+127 NKDLKQYERMLK

-150 KEEERVLSVIKDSF
+150 KEEERVLSVINDSF
-164 RTPENAHS
+164 RTPENAYS
-172 KLLDADLTFENIK
+172 KLLDADLTFESIK
-185 DENGKKVELTS
+185 DEKGKKVELTS
-196 SNLAKYLESKNRN
+196 SNWAKYLESKNRN
-209 VRKNA
+209 VRKNT

-245 LRKYDSALNAS
+245 LRKYDSALSAS
-256 LEGNDVN
+256 LESNDVN
-263 PKIYGSLIN
+263 PQIYNSLIN

-284 WDLRKEILGV
+284 WDLRKKILGV
-294 SKLHIY
+294 SNLHIY

-308 ANDKEY
+308 ANEKEY

-323 LNALSILGTDY
+323 LNALSILGDDY

-383 TVAHELGHAMHSYYS
+383 TIAHELGHAMHSYYS

-429 IKNSKDKKE
+429 IKNSKNKQE

-580 FDEFEKEIEE
+580 FEEFEKEIEE

>member
-26 LKEVDYLD
+26 LKEVDHLN
-34 KKLENFEKFQGH
+34 KKIEEFEKFQGH

-75 HLNNDFDLSEKRSN
+75 HLNNDFDLGEKRSN

-127 NKELKQYERMLK
+127 NKDLKQYERMLK

-150 KEEERVLSVIKDSF
+150 KEEERVLSVINDSF
-164 RTPENAHS
+164 RTPENAYS
-172 KLLDADLTFENIK
+172 KLLDADLTFESIK
-185 DENGKKVELTS
+185 DEKGKKVELTS
-196 SNLAKYLESKNRN
+196 SNWAKYLESKNRN
-209 VRKNA
+209 VRKNT

-245 LRKYDSALNAS
+245 LRKYDSALSAS
-256 LEGNDVN
+256 LESNDVN
-263 PKIYGSLIN
+263 PQIYNSLIN

-284 WDLRKEILGV
+284 WDLRKKILGV
-294 SKLHIY
+294 SNLHIY

-308 ANDKEY
+308 ANEKEY

-323 LNALSILGTDY
+323 LNALSILGDDY

-383 TVAHELGHAMHSYYS
+383 TVAHELGHAMHYYYS

-429 IKNSKDKKE
+429 IKNSKNKQE

-580 FDEFEKEIEE
+580 FEEFEKEIEE

>member
-26 LKEVDYLD
+26 LKEVDHLN
-34 KKLENFEKFQGH
+34 KKIEEFEKFQGH

-75 HLNNDFDLSEKRSN
+75 HLNNDFDLGEKRSN
-89 EFFGKAVKLYN
+89 EFFGKTVKLYN

-127 NKELKQYERMLK
+127 NKDLKQYERMLK

-150 KEEERVLSVIKDSF
+150 KEEERVLSVINDSF
-164 RTPENAHS
+164 RTPENAYS
-172 KLLDADLTFENIK
+172 KLLDADLTFESIK
-185 DENGKKVELTS
+185 DEKGKKVELTS
-196 SNLAKYLESKNRN
+196 SNWAKYLESKNRN

-245 LRKYDSALNAS
+245 LRKYDSALSAS
-256 LEGNDVN
+256 LESNDVN
-263 PKIYGSLIN
+263 PQIYDSLIN

-284 WDLRKEILGV
+284 WDLRKKILGV
-294 SKLHIY
+294 SNLHIY

-308 ANDKEY
+308 ANEKEY

-323 LNALSILGTDY
+323 LNALSILGDDY

-383 TVAHELGHAMHSYYS
+383 TVAHELGHAMHYYYS

-429 IKNSKDKKE
+429 IKNSKNKQE
-438 KLFILDELLKRF
+438 KLFVLDELLKRF
-450 KASVIRQAM
+450 KASVIRQTM

-580 FDEFEKEIEE
+580 FEEFEKEIEK

>member
-26 LKEVDYLD
+26 LKEVDHLN
-34 KKLENFEKFQGH
+34 KKIEEFEKFQGH

-75 HLNNDFDLSEKRSN
+75 HLNNDFDLGEKRSN

-127 NKELKQYERMLK
+127 NKDLKQYERMLK

-150 KEEERVLSVIKDSF
+150 KEEERVLSVINDSF
-164 RTPENAHS
+164 RTPENAYS
-172 KLLDADLTFENIK
+172 KLLDADLTFESIK

-196 SNLAKYLESKNRN
+196 SNWAKYLESKNRN

-236 VKNNNNIAK
+236 VKNNNNMAK
-245 LRKYDSALNAS
+245 LRKYDSALSAS
-256 LEGNDVN
+256 LESNDVN
-263 PKIYGSLIN
+263 PQIYNSLIN

-284 WDLRKEILGV
+284 WDLRKKILGV
-294 SKLHIY
+294 SNLHIY

-308 ANDKEY
+308 ANEKEY

-323 LNALSILGTDY
+323 LNALSILGDDY

-429 IKNSKDKKE
+429 IKNSKDKQE
-438 KLFILDELLKRF
+438 KLFVLDELLKRF

-467 HEQEQNGV
+467 HEKEQNGV

-580 FDEFEKEIEE
+580 FEEFEKEIEE

>member
-26 LKEVDYLD
+26 LKEVDHLN
-34 KKLENFEKFQGH
+34 KKIEEFEKFQGH

-75 HLNNDFDLSEKRSN
+75 HLNNDFDLGEKRSN

-127 NKELKQYERMLK
+127 NKDLKQYERMLK

-150 KEEERVLSVIKDSF
+150 KEEERVLSVINDSF
-164 RTPENAHS
+164 RTPENAYS
-172 KLLDADLTFENIK
+172 KLLDADLTFESIK

-196 SNLAKYLESKNRN
+196 SNWAKYLESKNRN

-245 LRKYDSALNAS
+245 LRKYDSALSAS
-256 LEGNDVN
+256 LESNDVN
-263 PKIYGSLIN
+263 PQIYNSLIN

-284 WDLRKEILGV
+284 WDLRKKILGV
-294 SKLHIY
+294 SNLHIY

-308 ANDKEY
+308 ANEKEY

-323 LNALSILGTDY
+323 LNALSILGDDY

-429 IKNSKDKKE
+429 IKNSKDKQE
-438 KLFILDELLKRF
+438 KLFVLDELLKRF

-467 HEQEQNGV
+467 HEKEQNGV

-580 FDEFEKEIEE
+580 FEEFEKEIEE

>member
-26 LKEVDYLD
+26 LKEVDHLN
-34 KKLENFEKFQGH
+34 KKIEEFEKFQGH

-75 HLNNDFDLSEKRSN
+75 HLNNDFDLGEKRSN

-127 NKELKQYERMLK
+127 NKDLKQYERMLK

-150 KEEERVLSVIKDSF
+150 KEEERVLSVINDSF
-164 RTPENAHS
+164 RTPENAYS
-172 KLLDADLTFENIK
+172 KLLDADLTFESIK
-185 DENGKKVELTS
+185 DEKGKKVELTS
-196 SNLAKYLESKNRN
+196 SNWAKYLESKNRN
-209 VRKNA
+209 VRKNT

-245 LRKYDSALNAS
+245 LRKYDSALSAS
-256 LEGNDVN
+256 LESNDVN
-263 PKIYGSLIN
+263 PQIYNSLIN

-284 WDLRKEILGV
+284 WDLRKKILGV
-294 SKLHIY
+294 SNLHIY

-308 ANDKEY
+308 ANEKEY

-323 LNALSILGTDY
+323 LNALSILGDDY

-383 TVAHELGHAMHSYYS
+383 TVAHELGHAMHYYYS

-429 IKNSKDKKE
+429 IKNSKDKQE

-580 FDEFEKEIEE
+580 FEEFEKEIEE

>member
-26 LKEVDYLD
+26 LKEVDHLN
-34 KKLENFEKFQGH
+34 KKIEEFEKFQGH

-75 HLNNDFDLSEKRSN
+75 HLNNDFDLGEKRSN

-127 NKELKQYERMLK
+127 NKDLKQYERMLK

-150 KEEERVLSVIKDSF
+150 KEEERVLSVINDSF
-164 RTPENAHS
+164 RTPENAYS
-172 KLLDADLTFENIK
+172 KLLDADLTFESIK

-196 SNLAKYLESKNRN
+196 SNWAKYLESKNRN

-245 LRKYDSALNAS
+245 LRKYDSALSAS
-256 LEGNDVN
+256 LESNDVN
-263 PKIYGSLIN
+263 PQIYNSLIN

-284 WDLRKEILGV
+284 WDLRKKILGV
-294 SKLHIY
+294 SNLHIY

-308 ANDKEY
+308 ANEKEY

-323 LNALSILGTDY
+323 LNALSILGDDY

-383 TVAHELGHAMHSYYS
+383 TVAHELGHAMHYYYS

-429 IKNSKDKKE
+429 IKNSKNKQE
-438 KLFILDELLKRF
+438 KLFVLDELLKRF

-467 HEQEQNGV
+467 HEKEQNGV

-482 NDLYYKLNKLYFGPS
+482 NDLYYKLNKLYYGPS

-580 FDEFEKEIEE
+580 FEEFEKEIEE

>member
-26 LKEVDYLD
+26 LKEVDHLN
-34 KKLENFEKFQGH
+34 KKIEEFEKFQGH

-75 HLNNDFDLSEKRSN
+75 HLNNDFDLGEKRSN

-127 NKELKQYERMLK
+127 NKDLKQYERMLK

-150 KEEERVLSVIKDSF
+150 KEEERVLSVINDSF
-164 RTPENAHS
+164 RTPENAYS
-172 KLLDADLTFENIK
+172 KLLDADLTFESIK
-185 DENGKKVELTS
+185 DEKGKKVELTS
-196 SNLAKYLESKNRN
+196 SNWAKYLESKNRN
-209 VRKNA
+209 VRKNT

-245 LRKYDSALNAS
+245 LRKYDSALSAS
-256 LEGNDVN
+256 LESNDVN
-263 PKIYGSLIN
+263 PQIYNSLIN

-284 WDLRKEILGV
+284 WDLRKKILGV
-294 SKLHIY
+294 SNLHIY

-308 ANDKEY
+308 ANEKEY

-323 LNALSILGTDY
+323 LNALSILGDDY
-334 TKVLNEAFDNN
+334 TKVLNKAFDNN

-383 TVAHELGHAMHSYYS
+383 TVAHELGHAMHYYYS

-429 IKNSKDKKE
+429 IKNSKNKQE
-438 KLFILDELLKRF
+438 KLFVLDELLKRF

-467 HEQEQNGV
+467 HEKEQNGV

-580 FDEFEKEIEE
+580 FEEFEKEIEE